1 MGPYAA
7 PVTPNEPLVIPARIL
22 AGDFAGWLRDAMAE
36 RRMSYRMV
44 GMLAGVD
51 HATIHR
57 LASGD
62 RLPSLATAVAIIRV
76 FQRSEAM
83 ALASNG
89 NGHGNTR
96 MTFGTSP
103 VGGAS

>member
-1 MGPYAA
+1 
-7 PVTPNEPLVIPARIL
+7 VTPNEPLVIPVRIL

-83 ALASNG
+83 AMASNG
-89 NGHGNTR
+89 NGHGNGHGKAR